1 MGATAAPAWYDFL
14 MRPIHA
20 RYEEGLLRP
29 EERLALRPGERVSLI
44 VVRRPDARRWD
55 LDALAGRAAAEDA
68 ALAEQGL
75 ADWAESLDRE
85 DRR

>member
-1 MGATAAPAWYDFL
+1 

-29 EERLALRPGERVSLI
+29 EEHLALRPGERVSLI
-44 VVRRPDARRWD
+44 VVRRPDARRWN
-55 LDALAGRAAAEDA
+55 LDALAEHGTAEDVS
-68 ALAEQGL
+68 LAEQGL
-75 ADWAESLDRE
+75 ADWAEDLDRE